1 MNLTHRDKGRVTENA
16 AHQCVD
22 IVIVLKVKRAQNLHC
37 RSSAIT
43 LQAASHLCS
52 SNDAG
57 KGNLSAAPSIS
68 DRSESSGSNLEP
80 FRRLC

>member
-1 MNLTHRDKGRVTENA
+1 MDVVVVLT
-16 AHQCVD
+16 
-22 IVIVLKVKRAQNLHC
+22 VKKAQTLHC

-57 KGNLSAAPSIS
+57 KGPLSAAPS
-68 DRSESSGSNLEP
+68 NL
-80 FRRLC
+80 

>member
-1 MNLTHRDKGRVTENA
+1 MDRDKGSVTENED
-16 AHQCVD
+16 HHCMDV
-22 IVIVLKVKRAQNLHC
+22 VVVLTVKRAQTLHC

-57 KGNLSAAPSIS
+57 KGPLSAAPSIS
-68 DRSESSGSNLEP
+68 DRSESTGRSLGP
-80 FRRLC
+80 VRRLCC